1 MDLRRGNCS
10 IAVLMLS
17 LAAPSESQLSSVPP
31 KLIITLRAFL
41 FLNSVPPKLIITL
54 RAFLFLNRKWLR
66 RKIFKITA
74 IQSIMDKI
82 LFKQIAPK
90 GRKDYRRG

>member
-41 FLNSVPPKLIITL
+41 FLN
-54 RAFLFLNRKWLR
+54 RKWLR
-66 RKIFKITA
+66 RKILKISA
-74 IQSIMDKI
+74 IQSIIDKI